1 MSDDNMHDV
10 VKLLLARMESHPEEF
25 DVESRPNEFDVDL
38 PTLFRSGRWYGVLAR
53 INPHLNGAEEAA
65 LKGKIRDMALT
76 AAHEAAMDE
85 LLNGPARREEA
96 ERALNEKI
104 QAAAQQQLAAQR
116 PQYAGTQQQLAAQL
130 QPSPWTSATGSY
142 APTPGIH
149 APTPATSGSLRI
161 DGETLDAS
169 TLRKIK
175 RKLGL

>member
-1 MSDDNMHDV
+1 MSDDNVHDV

-25 DVESRPNEFDVDL
+25 DVESRPNEFDADL
-38 PTLFRSGRWYGVLAR
+38 PTLFRSGRWDGVLAR
-53 INPHLNGAEEAA
+53 INPHLNGVEGAA
-65 LKGKIRDMALT
+65 FKGKIRDMALT

-96 ERALNEKI
+96 ERALAEKM
-104 QAAAQQQLAAQR
+104 QAAAQQQRLAAQR
-116 PQYAGTQQQLAAQL
+116 PQYAGTQEQLAARL
-130 QPSPWTSATGSY
+130 QQSPWANATGIH

-149 APTPATSGSLRI
+149 APATSGSLRI

>member
-1 MSDDNMHDV
+1 MSEMHDV

-38 PTLFRSGRWYGVLAR
+38 PTLFRSGRWDGVLAR

-96 ERALNEKI
+96 ERALAEKM
-104 QAAAQQQLAAQR
+104 QAAAQQQRLAAQR
-116 PQYAGTQQQLAAQL
+116 PQYAGTQEQLAARL
-130 QPSPWTSATGSY
+130 QQSPWANATGIY
-142 APTPGIH
+142 APTPTTID
-149 APTPATSGSLRI
+149 SLRI
-161 DGETLDAS
+161 EGETLDAS

>member
-1 MSDDNMHDV
+1 MEDKETEVHPV

-25 DVESRPNEFDVDL
+25 DVEPKAIL
-38 PTLFRSGRWYGVLAR
+38 RSGRWDGVLAR
-53 INPHLNGAEEAA
+53 INPHLNDAEEAT

-104 QAAAQQQLAAQR
+104 QAAAQQQLD
-116 PQYAGTQQQLAAQL
+116 AQL
-130 QPSPWTSATGSY
+130 QQSPWTSATGTY
-142 APTPGIH
+142 

>member
-1 MSDDNMHDV
+1 MEDKETEMHPV

-25 DVESRPNEFDVDL
+25 DVESRPNEFDADL
-38 PTLFRSGRWYGVLAR
+38 PTLFRSGRWDGVLAR
-53 INPHLNGAEEAA
+53 INPHLNSVEEAA
-65 LKGKIRDMALT
+65 FKEKIRDMALT

-104 QAAAQQQLAAQR
+104 QAAAQQQLAARQ
-116 PQYAGTQQQLAAQL
+116 PQYAGPHRQLAAQL
-130 QPSPWTSATGSY
+130 QPSPWASATG
-142 APTPGIH
+142 IH
-149 APTPATSGSLRI
+149 ATPATSGSLRI

>member
-1 MSDDNMHDV
+1 MADKESEMHDV

-25 DVESRPNEFDVDL
+25 DVE
-38 PTLFRSGRWYGVLAR
+38 PTAVLRSGRWDGVLAR

-65 LKGKIRDMALT
+65 FKEKIRDMALT

-85 LLNGPARREEA
+85 LLNGPARREEM

-104 QAAAQQQLAAQR
+104 QAAAQQQQLAAQQ
-116 PQYAGTQQQLAAQL
+116 PQHAAQQLAARL
-130 QPSPWTSATGSY
+130 QQSPWANVTGNY

>member
-1 MSDDNMHDV
+1 MEDKETEMHPV

-25 DVESRPNEFDVDL
+25 DVEPKAIL
-38 PTLFRSGRWYGVLAR
+38 RSGRWDGVLAR

-65 LKGKIRDMALT
+65 LKEKIRDMALT

-96 ERALNEKI
+96 ERALAEKT
-104 QAAAQQQLAAQR
+104 QADAWHHRLAAQQPQHAAQQLAAR
-116 PQYAGTQQQLAAQL
+116 LQQ
-130 QPSPWTSATGSY
+130 SPWANATGIH